1 MRCGVPYDLFWVLCA
16 KEVFYFVEAF
26 NEQLQHDHF
35 NSVQNAWL
43 SVALD
48 RTKKLPKLH
57 KLLGK
62 SHSKKRIKIQTMNE
76 MLKKIELINMQFGG
90 KDLRHGDNR

>member
-1 MRCGVPYDLFWVLCA
+1 MFWTLCP
-16 KEVFYFVEAF
+16 KEVYYFIDAF

-43 SVALD
+43 IIALH
-48 RTKKLPKLH
+48 RSKKLPKLS

-62 SHSKKRIKIQTMNE
+62 SHPKKRVKIQTMKE
-76 MLKKIELINMQFGG
+76 MLKKIELINMQLGG
-90 KDLRHGDNR
+90 EDLRHGNNR